1 MSLNLEDILNKVKQV
16 EETKVNQEKS
26 AGKDARVL
34 TFRKGSTYTLRLIP
48 NINDVDNTFVSWKEI
63 GFPSVVNGAYVYGG
77 RSPQDAGIKDD
88 PFKTT
93 QWSTYSK
100 AKEQGDEEG
109 KKRSYKLIPSRK
121 QVGNAY
127 LVSVEGDDNESKAKV
142 GSIVVVKYPAQVDK
156 DGTPMSDIYKK
167 IHSAIFGDM
176 AKKIGTKALDLS
188 EKGKSLI
195 IKVTD
200 KAGFNNYDTMFDDSE
215 SLGLTPAKIEE
226 VLKSA
231 HDLTEFVPEV
241 KSTDEIRK
249 ILDTHWFGNS
259 ATSDDDLDEDEI
271 PHLSPTS
278 KTSASSDEVDE
289 LDELLKE

>member
-1 MSLNLEDILNKVKQV
+1 MLNLEDILSKVKQV

-26 AGKDARVL
+26 GGKDVRVL
-34 TFRKGSTYTLRLIP
+34 TFKKGSTYTLRLIP

-63 GFPSVVNGAYVYGG
+63 GFPSVVDGSYIYGG

-88 PFKTT
+88 LFKTT

-100 AKEQGDEEG
+100 AKEQGDEDG

-127 LVSVEGDDNESKAKV
+127 LVSVEGDDAESKAKV
-142 GSIVVVKYPAQVDK
+142 GSVVVVRYPAQVDK
-156 DGTPMSDIYKK
+156 DGNPMSDIYKK

-215 SLGLTPAKIEE
+215 TLGLTPTKIEE

-249 ILDTHWFGNS
+249 ILDTHWFGNN
-259 ATSDDDLDEDEI
+259 AASDSDLEEDEI
-271 PHLSPTS
+271 PHLSPTAS
-278 KTSASSDEVDE
+278 KAKDVDD
-289 LDELLKE
+289 LDDLLKDV